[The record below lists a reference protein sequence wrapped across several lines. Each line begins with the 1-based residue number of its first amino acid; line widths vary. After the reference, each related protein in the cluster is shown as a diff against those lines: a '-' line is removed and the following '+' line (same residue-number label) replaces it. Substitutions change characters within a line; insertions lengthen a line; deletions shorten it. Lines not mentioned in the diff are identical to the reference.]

1 MFYQVEA
8 FSDKPFFGNPT
19 AIVIEDSKE
28 SYPLHFKESIAREMN
43 LPITA
48 FISQST
54 KADFKIAFFSP
65 KKQVPFSGHA
75 TLASVWLLAKLKNI
89 KPNTDTV
96 KIETE
101 KGIYPCDILWEK
113 ETITKIFVTL
123 KNPEFQE
130 IDIDKQKLADILG
143 IRTDKIESNEKLPLV
158 VADVGSPKILVLISS
173 KEMIDALVPKYD
185 EVERLCRKHKATG
198 LHLYTFDTYTEG
210 STCYTRHFEPLQGAA
225 ETAVSGLANGAL
237 AAFLVKEGFAPPGT
251 LIIEQ
256 GESLDRNSKIEI
268 KVEATKS
275 GIKSVKIGGKAQVMF
290 KFELNKEINTS

>member
-19 AIVIEDSKE
+19 AIILENPKDS
-28 SYPLHFKESIAREMN
+28 YQLLFKENFAREMN

-48 FISQST
+48 FVSKST
-54 KADFKIAFFSP
+54 KADFRIEFFSP

-75 TLASVWLLAKLKNI
+75 TLAAVWLLAELKKI
-89 KPNTDTV
+89 PPNTN
-96 KIETE
+96 KINIETE
-101 KGIYPCDILWEK
+101 KGIFPCEIHWEK
-113 ETITKIFVTL
+113 DTVSKIFVTL
-123 KNPEFQE
+123 KSPEFQE

-143 IRTDKIESNEKLPLV
+143 IRTDKIESNEKLPLI

-173 KEMIDALVPKYD
+173 KEMTDALVPKYD
-185 EVERLCRKHKATG
+185 EIERLCRKHKATG
-198 LHLYTFDTYTEG
+198 LHLYTFDTYSEG
-210 STCYTRHFEPLQGAA
+210 TTCYTRQFEPLRGVT

-251 LIIEQ
+251 IIIEQ
-256 GESLDRNSKIEI
+256 GESLDRNSRVEVKI
-268 KVEATKS
+268 EATKS

-290 KFELNKEINTS
+290 KIELNKAIKTS